1 MATLLRQVQCSQ
13 KLLDCGTVIGK
24 TSDKETVDNLF
35 SFVERD
41 QECKLVEYCRSKVC
55 FEMHVFIFFKCWE
68 TYVGQEVYRLLL
80 TDFVFDV
87 ASTWIYQSARK

>member
-1 MATLLRQVQCSQ
+1 
-13 KLLDCGTVIGK
+13 
-24 TSDKETVDNLF
+24 
-35 SFVERD
+35 
-41 QECKLVEYCRSKVC
+41 
-55 FEMHVFIFFKCWE
+55 MHVFILFKCWE